1 MGLDDVA
8 AALRSGAV
16 PVCHQPV
23 FIIGSPR
30 SGTTALARALAEH
43 SCLWTSHE
51 SYFLH
56 GLFGDGRPG
65 RVHRHQANRDAF
77 GWVITEQVDRAEFLA
92 YVGVG
97 LNALFT
103 SRAGGRRWIDQTP
116 MYTLI
121 ADDLAELFPDALFL
135 HILRDGR
142 GVVNSM
148 MSFTQKFA
156 ERPEAARHVPRWA
169 TDVAEACRTWAS
181 YVTHADEF
189 CTSNPARTL
198 TVVNEELSA
207 DPVGGFDEVLS
218 FLGLATE
225 PGPADHFGGNRV
237 NSSFVRGTGRSD
249 TWDSWPTGHREVFV
263 AEAGAAMVEMGFVDV
278 AELQRWAQGSATPD
292 LRRRDEVH
300 G

>member
-1 MGLDDVA
+1 MGLEDLT

-16 PVCHQPV
+16 PACHQPV

-43 SCLWTSHE
+43 SGLWTSHE
-51 SYFLH
+51 SYVLH
-56 GLFGDGRPG
+56 GLFGDGRPA
-65 RVHRHQANRDAF
+65 RVHHKQANRDAF

-92 YVGVG
+92 YVGLG

-116 MYTLI
+116 MYTLMV
-121 ADDLAELFPDALFL
+121 DDLAELFPDALFL

-148 MSFTQKFA
+148 MSFNQKFA
-156 ERPEAARHVPRWA
+156 ERPEAARHVPSWA

-181 YVTHADEF
+181 YVTRADEF
-189 CTSNPARTL
+189 CLRNPARTL
-198 TVVNEELSA
+198 TVVNEALSA
-207 DPVGGFDEVLS
+207 DPVRGFDGVLG

-225 PGPADHFGGNRV
+225 PGPASRFGGQRI
-237 NSSFVRGTGRSD
+237 NSSFVRGTGRPD
-249 TWDSWPTGHREVFV
+249 TWDSWPVGHREVFV
-263 AEAGAAMVEMGFVDV
+263 AEAGAAMAEMGLADA
-278 AELQRWAQGSATPD
+278 AELQRWAQGVAAPD
-292 LRRRDEVH
+292 LRLRDGARR
-300 G
+300 